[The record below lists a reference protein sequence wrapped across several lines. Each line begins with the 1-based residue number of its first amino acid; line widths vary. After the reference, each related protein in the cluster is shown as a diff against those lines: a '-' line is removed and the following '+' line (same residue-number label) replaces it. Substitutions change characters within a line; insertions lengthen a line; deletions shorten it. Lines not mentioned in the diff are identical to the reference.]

1 MELLT
6 RVNGGIIKK
15 KGQEQKQGNLVL
27 YIQVTLKMDKKKV
40 NIYLIKIKT

>member
-6 RVNGGIIKK
+6 RVNGDIIKK